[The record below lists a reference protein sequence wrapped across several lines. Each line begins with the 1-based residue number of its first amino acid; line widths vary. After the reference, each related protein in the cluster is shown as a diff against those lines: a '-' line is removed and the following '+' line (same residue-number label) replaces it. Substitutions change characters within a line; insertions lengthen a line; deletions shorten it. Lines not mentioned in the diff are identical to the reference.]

1 MVLSQHGRRGQHA
14 RGPRPHR
21 VGQWSVVL
29 VASDV
34 AQVVSGESSIVTCG
48 KIFFVNCIVLY
59 WSWWTTNAVW
69 QPPVHRRG
77 RYSMFS
83 VGAPAGRHATP
94 AGGSDGAPQGCWW
107 QVPLQHGRRAT
118 GKSGSCCCLAATTW
132 VVKTGAGDPSS
143 GSCLAAPSPPF
154 TKWPHLPGA
163 DAEPAR
169 RVEVANAHTI
179 PHEGGSSVAG
189 GKGRG
194 RTEPQTNRRECAGWR
209 EYIYRG
215 RYGRPGH
222 RCKWAVSLR
231 TVTKRTCC
239 TVLEG

>member
-1 MVLSQHGRRGQHA
+1 MLLVVRCFSLIVLCCTGVGGPPMQSGSHLYIGVDGIACSRWAHLQGGMLHQLVAATGRPRAAGGRSHCSTA
-14 RGPRPHR
+14 DGPRASLAPVAAWQRLRGSLRKAR
-21 VGQWSVVL
+21 V
-29 VASDV
+29 
-34 AQVVSGESSIVTCG
+34 
-48 KIFFVNCIVLY
+48 
-59 WSWWTTNAVW
+59 
-69 QPPVHRRG
+69 H
-77 RYSMFS
+77 
-83 VGAPAGRHATP
+83 
-94 AGGSDGAPQGCWW
+94 
-107 QVPLQHGRRAT
+107 
-118 GKSGSCCCLAATTW
+118 
-132 VVKTGAGDPSS
+132 PSS

-169 RVEVANAHTI
+169 RVEVANEHTI

-189 GKGRG
+189 AKGRG

-209 EYIYRG
+209 EYTYRG

-231 TVTKRTCC
+231 TVAKRTCC